1 MGECEV
7 GQMNA
12 DLDEMSSEARMS
24 EERAQRAMVDAARL
38 AEELRLE
45 QDTASNLERERKVVE
60 TMVKDAHT
68 RCDETEMN
76 ALKGGK
82 KAVNKMESRIRELE
96 SELEAESRRLGDAQK
111 NQRKSER
118 KIKEIAA
125 LNLAKFRQTQGCLG
139 SAEERAAEGE
149 QALARSRL
157 RARSASIGPM

>member
-68 RCDETEMN
+68 RGDETEMN

-96 SELEAESRRLGDAQK
+96 SELDAESRRFGDAQK
-111 NQRKSER
+111 NLRKSER
-118 KIKEIAA
+118 KIKE
-125 LNLAKFRQTQGCLG
+125 LTF
-139 SAEERAAEGE
+139 
-149 QALARSRL
+149 
-157 RARSASIGPM
+157 ASDE